1 VCEETYVRFI
11 DRSANQQARAELTRR
26 GFLRAAAG
34 STVAVAATTL
44 SASASASPPHGT
56 GPRLIPPGKIGLQ
69 QWSIR
74 DVVNAFGF
82 RVVFEELS
90 AMGYRHF
97 EFFNY
102 TSPAEPDLTIEGLRQ
117 LLDDNGLNG
126 IGAHRGLANF
136 RNNLELEL
144 DQAEI
149 LGLPYIG
156 TANEPVTPDNRTVA
170 GYQAVAAEFNSWGAV
185 ARERGLRWY
194 QHNHQNEFRF
204 ADDAPDV
211 RLYDVLLAETDPQ
224 LVFFELDIYWA
235 FVGKHIAPGFEP
247 ADYVRANPRRF
258 PLFHAKDGEE
268 RPDLPNGYE
277 FTEFG
282 AGDIDF
288 TSFYRSIGSAAR
300 ASYSLW
306 EQDNAPNTPDELGGS
321 LGAAARS
328 YDAMYHLRGK

>member
-1 VCEETYVRFI
+1 VRFI
-11 DRSANQQARAELTRR
+11 DRSSNELARAELTRR

-34 STVAVAATTL
+34 TTVAVSATTL
-44 SASASASPPHGT
+44 AGATLATSAHAA
-56 GPRLIPPGKIGLQ
+56 PRLIPPGKIGLQ

-74 DVVNAFGF
+74 DVVDSLGF
-82 RVVFEELS
+82 RPVFEELS
-90 AMGYRHF
+90 RMGYRHF

-102 TSPAEPDLTIEGLRQ
+102 NSSAEPGQTVQQLRQ

-126 IGAHRGLANF
+126 IGAHRGLGNF

-156 TANEPVTPDNRTVA
+156 TANEPVTSNNRTVA
-170 GYQAVAAEFNSWGAV
+170 GYQAAAEEFNGWGAV
-185 ARERGLRWY
+185 ARERGIRWY

-204 ADDAPDV
+204 AADAPDV
-211 RLYDVLLAETDPQ
+211 RLYDVLLAETDPK
-224 LVFFELDIYWA
+224 LVFFELDVFWA
-235 FVGKHIAPGFEP
+235 FVGQHIAPGFEP

-258 PLFHAKDGEE
+258 PLFHAKDGDE
-268 RPDLPNGYE
+268 RPDLPNGYD

-288 TSFYRSIGSAAR
+288 AAFYRSIGP
-300 ASYSLW
+300 ASRSHISLW
-306 EQDNAPNTPDELGGS
+306 EQDNAPNTPGELGGS
-321 LGAAARS
+321 LGAAERS
-328 YDAMYHLRGK
+328 YDAMYQLR